1 MRKEVSEVAMKK
13 RTEKKPKVKKKGIPD
28 VLFNSRITK
37 EKKWKL
43 LYLKPKLNQK
53 PKTSSSD

>member
-1 MRKEVSEVAMKK
+1 MRKEVGEMAMKE

>member
-1 MRKEVSEVAMKK
+1 MKKEVSEVAMKK
-13 RTEKKPKVKKKGIPD
+13 RTEKKPKVKKKGIMD